1 MTELIIKKFVK
12 DYENIADAKVRE
24 TYGKISGMVGIATN
38 TILSVIKIVIG
49 IIFSSIAIIADGI
62 NNLTDAGSSVVTLIG
77 FKLAGMPEDK
87 DHPYGHAR
95 YEYITGL
102 IVSFIIIVLG
112 IQMMKE
118 SFVKIIHPD
127 PVNFSWITII
137 FLALAVVIKLWQM
150 LFYKTVAK
158 KINSATV
165 MALSKDSR
173 NDVVSTA
180 VVLLGLLIGGLTN
193 IQLDG
198 ILGAFVAAFIIISG
212 IQLVKETISP
222 LLGEAP
228 DPELVKELET
238 MVAGYEGV
246 IGIHDLVVHDYGP
259 GKIFASLHAE
269 VDSRVNVMV
278 SHDLIDCIERE
289 VNDKLGIHFVIHMDP
304 VVLDDPMV
312 DRYRNLLSAVM
323 QDIDPVLRFHDFRCV
338 AGPTHTNLIFDIVVP
353 INYNKEDDDI
363 ISEVQQALKDIDE
376 RIYAVITIDKDYTN
390 GQHRQ

>member
-1 MTELIIKKFVK
+1 MTEFIIKRFVK
-12 DYENIADAKVRE
+12 DYENIADVKVRE
-24 TYGKISGMVGIATN
+24 SYGKMSGAVGIATN
-38 TILSVIKIVIG
+38 TLLSFIKIVIG

-118 SFVKIIHPD
+118 SVVKIIHPD
-127 PVNFSWITII
+127 EVNFSWITII
-137 FLALAVVIKLWQM
+137 FLALAVLIKLWQM
-150 LFYKTVAK
+150 MFYNKVAK
-158 KINSATV
+158 KINSATI

-173 NDVVSTA
+173 NDVVSTG
-180 VVLLGLLIGGLTN
+180 VVLIGLLIGGLTN
-193 IQLDG
+193 TQLDG
-198 ILGAFVAAFIIISG
+198 VLGAFVAAFIIISG
-212 IQLVKETISP
+212 IQLVKETVSP

-228 DPELVKELET
+228 DLELVNELEE
-238 MVAGYEGV
+238 MVSGYEGV
-246 IGIHDLVVHDYGP
+246 LGIHDLVVHDYGP

-289 VNDKLGIHFVIHMDP
+289 VNEKLGIHFVIHMDP

-312 DRYRNLLSAVM
+312 DRYKNLLGTVLK
-323 QDIDPVLRFHDFRCV
+323 DIDPMLRFHDFRCV
-338 AGPTHTNLIFDIVVP
+338 AGPTHTNLILDIVVP
-353 INYNKEDDDI
+353 INYSKKDDDI

-390 GQHRQ
+390 GQYRK